1 MMPQY
6 KLVLCP
12 DDHTVLR
19 EILNE
24 IGESGGRIISL
35 NWEPERTIPA
45 ENSKRLRKASGYS
58 IVVEE
63 LVDARDPR
71 GLSGTVPRLPPG
83 R

>member
-1 MMPQY
+1 MPQY

>member
-1 MMPQY
+1 MPQY
-6 KLVLCP
+6 KLVICP

-19 EILNE
+19 EMLNE
-24 IGESGGRIISL
+24 ISERGERIISL

-45 ENSKRLRKASGYS
+45 ENSKHLHKASGYS

-63 LVDARDPR
+63 LVDVREPR
-71 GLSGTVPRLPPG
+71 GTVPRLPPG